1 MVDRKTEKQIQRI
14 TNMRK
19 IRKVIADSTINYYD
33 RDGVEQTF
41 HTNENV
47 RNVEMAVKV
56 LMDAGIVNVLVDD
69 ITVNKN
75 VYVMDVDTFIEH
87 AERVVTD
94 VIGPDNDNDTDNDND
109 NKF

>member
-1 MVDRKTEKQIQRI
+1 
-14 TNMRK
+14 MRK

-33 RDGVEQTF
+33 RDGVAQTF
-41 HTNENV
+41 HTNGNV

-87 AERVVTD
+87 AERVATDVTD
-94 VIGPDNDNDTDNDND
+94 SDTGNDNDEI
-109 NKF
+109 